1 MKNQRIEIRIS
12 EEEREI
18 LEKIKSET
26 KKNTSDLFREFL
38 NSYDLKNQK
47 LNLKKTL
54 EILQEEKKQIHTELS
69 FTYQNLR
76 ETYLPY
82 RLAFDLLRA
91 NKSYFIEN
99 KDSIR
104 YEDYQKF
111 LSFQDLVENE
121 KRLKDLDLFRTR
133 RDSLK
138 SKLKAIE
145 NKIYKLKGY

>member
-1 MKNQRIEIRIS
+1 MKNNRVEVRIS
-12 EEEREI
+12 DDEKKLI
-18 LEKIKSET
+18 EKIKSET

-38 NSYDLKNQK
+38 NSYDLENQK

-54 EILQEEKKQIHTELS
+54 ETLQEEKKEIHRELS
-69 FTYQNLR
+69 FAYQNLR

-82 RLAFDLLRA
+82 RLAFDLIKA

-104 YEDYQKF
+104 YEDYQEF
-111 LSFQDLVENE
+111 LKFQDLVENE
-121 KRLKDLDLFRTR
+121 KRLKDLDLFRTK

-138 SKLKAIE
+138 SKLRAIE

>member
-18 LEKIKSET
+18 LEKIKSEA

-54 EILQEEKKQIHTELS
+54 ETLQEEKKQIHTELS

-138 SKLKAIE
+138 SKLRAIE